1 MELLSTRVPLLAL
14 LLPLSLYLPHAAL
27 DLVHRVGARRSPASA
42 AWLLGGALAL
52 GTAWFAALLVALP
65 ASPTAAG
72 THDPSLIAT
81 AWLVALGAAFGVL
94 GASAVEVPTLR
105 LWAATALGLLL
116 GLWLCAA
123 VLQVSLLPVDL
134 WAWVPLLAPGR
145 LLLLALFAVVYA
157 GTLLQADARLRVPE
171 RFRRLAPWAAGI
183 AFIAWLAVLPPA
195 AAVDPDV
202 MVFASG
208 VPTLHVALLA
218 GSAALL
224 MLAGAHVVS
233 RMDRR
238 LMQRADALERSLR
251 QANEDLQKIAYN
263 DALTAL
269 PNRLVFEDKLASA
282 VAAADRSAGR
292 LAVLFIDLD
301 GFKPINDSLG
311 HSSGDAVLRQVGA
324 RLRTLARAEDTMARV
339 GGDEF
344 LMLLT
349 GAIDEESAAHVAAR
363 VLATL
368 GEPYALGSR
377 EVTLSCS
384 IGIVFYPDGGAH
396 TKLIARADA
405 AMYAAKRTGGA
416 CYCFFERGMEAN
428 AHEQLDLQRDLRH
441 AIENQELE
449 LFYQPKIDSH
459 SGKVTAAEAL
469 LRWKHPQRGM
479 ISPATFIPIAERFGL
494 IGALGNWVIED
505 ACRQARYWREHGMR
519 MRVAINLSPVQM
531 RQDDL
536 VERIV
541 DALERHRI
549 QPSLLTCEITES
561 VAMEDTRATQS
572 AFRRLG
578 EAGVHLSID
587 DFGTGYSSL
596 AYLRKLPAEELK
608 IDRSFVMDIEHSLD
622 ARAVVDAV
630 VRLAH
635 ALGLKVVA
643 EGVETERQRE
653 ILVGMGCDELQGY
666 LFAKPMSARA
676 LLIWASDDRERETAF
691 MPSLFGETRPV
702 TRRDEQTTRRQ
713 WLSTG
718 SPG

>member
-1 MELLSTRVPLLAL
+1 MELLSTRVPLLAI

-81 AWLVALGAAFGVL
+81 AWLVALGASFGVL